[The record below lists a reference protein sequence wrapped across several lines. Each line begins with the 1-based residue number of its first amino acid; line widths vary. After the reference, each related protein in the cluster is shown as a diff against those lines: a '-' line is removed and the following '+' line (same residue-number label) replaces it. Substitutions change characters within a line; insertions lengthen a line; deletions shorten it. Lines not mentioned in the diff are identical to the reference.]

1 MRGKR
6 KPRAL
11 KLLEGNPGHDSKA
24 NLDPSREP
32 QYKTTARGGLKA
44 PGFLGATGKDE
55 WKRLAGE
62 LARIGLFQ
70 TVDRAALACY
80 CAAYS
85 DLKSARDAL
94 NKLGRTYEV
103 HNEKTGTVFINQRPE
118 LGIANKAADQIAKF
132 AREFGLS
139 PNARGRIEIPEIEK
153 KDALWE
159 ALRKPRKIDRPSE

>member
-1 MRGKR
+1 M
-6 KPRAL
+6 
-11 KLLEGNPGHDSKA
+11 
-24 NLDPSREP
+24 
-32 QYKTTARGGLKA
+32 
-44 PGFLGATGKDE
+44 
-55 WKRLAGE
+55 AGE